1 MARAATRAV
10 VHTTSTASS
19 THTCRKRFLQT
30 ESKNIIVT
38 SAANK
43 VPGSLSLGL
52 DGTLKSGHNMRVF
65 ATGTAAAL
73 ANRGRYGRFTRSMH
87 AAYSAMESELDS
99 SSSDGA
105 VAAFWKEY
113 GAVLRR
119 EPSLRADLAD
129 VNILVTAEAEGFDEH
144 AEQLSPATYRY
155 VQSIRVAGAADRKDG
170 GARLLGHVYCRYFA
184 DLFGGSMLQSPTRW
198 ALDLPADTPRHYAF
212 ELPIERKGFI
222 ENIYTSLNVVGESL
236 PTEQFADVVAESTL
250 VFKLNADVYS
260 EEPMMVDALV
270 GSFNVAK
277 GYATASS

>member
-1 MARAATRAV
+1 
-10 VHTTSTASS
+10 
-19 THTCRKRFLQT
+19 
-30 ESKNIIVT
+30 
-38 SAANK
+38 
-43 VPGSLSLGL
+43 
-52 DGTLKSGHNMRVF
+52 
-65 ATGTAAAL
+65 
-73 ANRGRYGRFTRSMH
+73 MH

-184 DLFGGSMLQSPTRW
+184 DL
-198 ALDLPADTPRHYAF
+198 
-212 ELPIERKGFI
+212 
-222 ENIYTSLNVVGESL
+222 
-236 PTEQFADVVAESTL
+236 
-250 VFKLNADVYS
+250 
-260 EEPMMVDALV
+260 
-270 GSFNVAK
+270 
-277 GYATASS
+277 